1 LSWDGPWSTL
11 CTGEI
16 GGDSMTR
23 MSVVERRAL
32 ESLRAAEEDASSGP
46 ALASRALLILQ
57 EAIGFDEGYIL
68 AVDPD
73 SLLFTR
79 LLAYR
84 GERFA
89 RFAYWLRDGYLLERA
104 AFPDIAFPALLRD
117 FGGIIVLHERVDRWI
132 GNVPRPA
139 SEEVWAHMW
148 RSAGSPPGGGFRVG
162 LPDRGRWIA
171 AIQAGSWRPGDG
183 FQPHHVDLLRRAA
196 PGLGRALRVRLEP
209 SERTTTNKVDRPPDA
224 GHLLFG
230 PDRHLA
236 YVDSPG
242 ERWID
247 RLPEDGLR
255 AHGMNVPVAAQ
266 SLVNHLVS
274 DPTSEASSRL
284 VDRHGFGVLARATRA
299 GPVGGAD
306 GQVRDWVHVTIRADP
321 VASRLAAGSLTGR
334 QREVGL
340 AVARGLTDR
349 TVATDLGI
357 SVATVHDHVG
367 ALHAAYGTG
376 TRAELVAALS
386 SG

>member
-1 LSWDGPWSTL
+1 
-11 CTGEI
+11 
-16 GGDSMTR
+16 
-23 MSVVERRAL
+23 MSVVERHAL
-32 ESLRAAEEDASSGP
+32 ESLRAAEDDASSGP

-57 EAIGFDEGYIL
+57 EAMGFDEGYIL

-89 RFAYWLRDGYLLERA
+89 RFAFWLRDVYLVVERV

-117 FGGIIVLHERVDRWI
+117 FGGLIVLHERVDRWI
-132 GNVPRPA
+132 GIVPRPT
-139 SEEVWAHMW
+139 SEEAWVHMW

-162 LPDRGRWIA
+162 FPDRGRWIA
-171 AIQAGSWRPGDG
+171 AIQAGRWRPGDG
-183 FQPHHVDLLRRAA
+183 FRSHHVDLLRRAA
-196 PGLGRALRVRLEP
+196 PGLGRALRMRLEP
-209 SERTTTNKVDRPPDA
+209 SVRTTTDKVDRPPDA

-230 PDRHLA
+230 PDRRLA
-236 YVDSPG
+236 YVDTPA
-242 ERWID
+242 EHWID

-255 AHGMNVPVAAQ
+255 AHGTIVPVAAQ

-306 GQVRDWVHVTIRADP
+306 RQARDWVHVTIRADP

-340 AVARGLTDR
+340 AVARGKTDR
-349 TVATDLGI
+349 TIATDLGI
-357 SVATVHDHVG
+357 SASTVHDHVG
-367 ALHAAYGTG
+367 ALHAAYGTAS
-376 TRAELVAALS
+376 RAELVAALS